1 MFEIMPFDR
10 RSYRMSYNP
19 FRELEQMEKNFWG
32 GQQVNPFRTDISET
46 ADGYKLEADLP
57 GFCKEDIHI
66 DIDDDILSIHAE
78 HKDSKGEKD
87 DKGDYIRRERYYGSY
102 SRSFNV
108 SEIDVEG
115 IKAAYENGVLTLTM
129 PKKAP
134 AKPESKH
141 LEIEGS
147 RAKIVKA
154 VHFSFSFHPPI
165 EKASGVR
172 PGAFFMPGRT

>member
-32 GQQVNPFRTDISET
+32 DQQVNPFRTDISET
-46 ADGYKLEADLP
+46 A
-57 GFCKEDIHI
+57 GFRKEDIHI
-66 DIDDDILSIHAE
+66 DIVDDILSIHAE

-141 LEIEGS
+141 LEIE
-147 RAKIVKA
+147 
-154 VHFSFSFHPPI
+154 
-165 EKASGVR
+165 
-172 PGAFFMPGRT
+172 

>member
-32 GQQVNPFRTDISET
+32 DQQVNPFRTDISET

-57 GFCKEDIHI
+57 GFRKEDIHI
-66 DIDDDILSIHAE
+66 DIDDD
-78 HKDSKGEKD
+78 
-87 DKGDYIRRERYYGSY
+87 IRRERYYGSY

-108 SEIDVEG
+108 SEIDVEN

-134 AKPESKH
+134 VKPESKH
-141 LEIEGS
+141 LEIE
-147 RAKIVKA
+147 
-154 VHFSFSFHPPI
+154 
-165 EKASGVR
+165 
-172 PGAFFMPGRT
+172 

>member
-32 GQQVNPFRTDISET
+32 DQQVNPFRTDISET

-57 GFCKEDIHI
+57 GFRKEDIHI

-115 IKAAYENGVLTLTM
+115 IKAAYENGVLTLRRSEDYWNGTARAEIVELHFGCDDLAAALENHAQES
-129 PKKAP
+129 PGKAGVQAP
-134 AKPESKH
+134 RDRV
-141 LEIEGS
+141 IEGQNC
-147 RAKIVKA
+147 
-154 VHFSFSFHPPI
+154 
-165 EKASGVR
+165 
-172 PGAFFMPGRT
+172 

>member
-10 RSYRMSYNP
+10 RSCRMSYNP

-32 GQQVNPFRTDISET
+32 DQQVNPFRTDISET

-57 GFCKEDIHI
+57 GFHKEDIHL
-66 DIDDDILSIHAE
+66 DIDDDILSIRAE
-78 HKDSKGEKD
+78 HKDSKDEKD

-115 IKAAYENGVLTLTM
+115 IKAAYENGVLTLAM

-141 LEIEGS
+141 LEIE
-147 RAKIVKA
+147 
-154 VHFSFSFHPPI
+154 
-165 EKASGVR
+165 
-172 PGAFFMPGRT
+172 

>member
-32 GQQVNPFRTDISET
+32 DQQVNPFRT
-46 ADGYKLEADLP
+46 
-57 GFCKEDIHI
+57 DIHI

-141 LEIEGS
+141 LEIE
-147 RAKIVKA
+147 
-154 VHFSFSFHPPI
+154 
-165 EKASGVR
+165 
-172 PGAFFMPGRT
+172 

>member
-32 GQQVNPFRTDISET
+32 DQQVNPFRTDISET

-57 GFCKEDIHI
+57 GFH
-66 DIDDDILSIHAE
+66 
-78 HKDSKGEKD
+78 KD

-134 AKPESKH
+134 AKAEAKH
-141 LEIEGS
+141 LEIE
-147 RAKIVKA
+147 
-154 VHFSFSFHPPI
+154 
-165 EKASGVR
+165 
-172 PGAFFMPGRT
+172 

>member
-32 GQQVNPFRTDISET
+32 DQQVNPFRTDISET

-57 GFCKEDIHI
+57 GFRKEDIHI
-66 DIDDDILSIHAE
+66 DI
-78 HKDSKGEKD
+78 
-87 DKGDYIRRERYYGSY
+87 DYIRRERYYGSY

-108 SEIDVEG
+108 SEIDVEN

-134 AKPESKH
+134 VKPESKH
-141 LEIEGS
+141 LEIE
-147 RAKIVKA
+147 
-154 VHFSFSFHPPI
+154 
-165 EKASGVR
+165 
-172 PGAFFMPGRT
+172 